1 MFAMVDILW
10 FVAGGAVIWF
20 FREPVTVWY
29 KGAEDYIGTLHDKI
43 KAVAAAAEKA
53 EK

>member
-1 MFAMVDILW
+1 MFAMVDILY

-29 KGAEDYIGTLHDKI
+29 KGAEDQIGKLNDKI
-43 KAVAAAAEKA
+43 QALKAKL
-53 EK
+53 